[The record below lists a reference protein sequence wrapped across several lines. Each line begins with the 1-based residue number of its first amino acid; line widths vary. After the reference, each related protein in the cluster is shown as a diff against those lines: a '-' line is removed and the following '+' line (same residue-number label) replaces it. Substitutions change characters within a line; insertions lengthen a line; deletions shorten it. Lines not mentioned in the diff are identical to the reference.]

1 MVEVFIDIIA
11 AEMEVVIS
19 QNYQLPI
26 TEVAAPI
33 AYRFLRLINQ
43 MGAAMMVY
51 DSVNA
56 TISDPTQREKNAWR
70 KPYEDRLERL
80 RLVNSLPG
88 ASLIEIWDY
97 PYVSGQTDPD
107 NIPDTAITPTVPIT
121 PTPTQTVKVAWGWS
135 LDDMAQASEFSD
147 VGKSASDHVEIPDL
161 PTGETS
167 AYALLWIAD
176 SLGDPTGLTIP
187 MSISTGIF
195 GGPVPLQL
203 DGVRGEVRVTGF
215 GPVPLQLDGVRGEAR
230 DHGI

>member
-1 MVEVFIDIIA
+1 MAIYTTVAEVAQLRGYGEFTADTRPTLAVVEVFIDIIA

-135 LDDMAQASEFSD
+135 LDDIAETSEFPD
-147 VGKSASDHVEIPDL
+147 VAKSASDHVEIPDL
-161 PTGETS
+161 PPARPRPMRCCG
-167 AYALLWIAD
+167 L
-176 SLGDPTGLTIP
+176 PTAWATRL
-187 MSISTGIF
+187 
-195 GGPVPLQL
+195 
-203 DGVRGEVRVTGF
+203 
-215 GPVPLQLDGVRGEAR
+215 A
-230 DHGI
+230 